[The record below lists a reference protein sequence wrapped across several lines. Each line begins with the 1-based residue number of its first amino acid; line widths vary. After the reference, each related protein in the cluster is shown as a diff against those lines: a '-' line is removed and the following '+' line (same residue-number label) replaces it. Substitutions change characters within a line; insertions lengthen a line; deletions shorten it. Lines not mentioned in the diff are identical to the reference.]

1 MTLEGPLRVL
11 EAEALERIEE
21 RVIVDRLFEHGRCP
35 HLHGRHRGLDV
46 GIGADQDCRDRARL
60 SDDPQDLEAREQGQ
74 AMIEYDAAGAVQAGL
89 FQQILGVA
97 PAIDLQADG
106 FNQRAQRI
114 AELVIVVDDVYP

>member
-1 MTLEGPLRVL
+1 
-11 EAEALERIEE
+11 
-21 RVIVDRLFEHGRCP
+21 
-35 HLHGRHRGLDV
+35 
-46 GIGADQDCRDRARL
+46 
-60 SDDPQDLEAREQGQ
+60 
-74 AMIEYDAAGAVQAGL
+74 MIEYDAAGAVQAGL